1 MLWVLGGSLVSMERD
16 NINSLET
23 SRPRVSNIIARVV
36 IHVVVY
42 AAVVIGTIVIANKAY
57 DFTYQ
62 IYGAVP
68 VSAKSTETKKIEIKP
83 GENGLQI
90 ADKLYREDL
99 IVNKYSFFIRLKL
112 SQRMVQPQ
120 KYELSNNMTY
130 IEILDKI
137 CMKSSDDGE

>member
-1 MLWVLGGSLVSMERD
+1 MERD
-16 NINSLET
+16 SINSLEA
-23 SRPRVSNIIARVV
+23 SRPRVSNV
-36 IHVVVY
+36 IVGVVVH
-42 AAVVIGTIVIANKAY
+42 IVIYIAVIAATLFVANKAY

-62 IYGAVP
+62 IYGKVP
-68 VSAKSTETKKIEIKP
+68 VSTKSTVTKTVEIKE

-90 ADKLYREDL
+90 ADKLYRENL

-130 IEILDKI
+130 VEILDKI
-137 CMKSSDDGE
+137 CMNSSEDED

>member
-1 MLWVLGGSLVSMERD
+1 MERD
-16 NINSLET
+16 SINSLEA
-23 SRPRVSNIIARVV
+23 SRPRVSNV
-36 IHVVVY
+36 IVGVVVH
-42 AAVVIGTIVIANKAY
+42 IVIYIAVIVATLFVANKAY

-62 IYGAVP
+62 IYGKVP
-68 VSAKSTETKKIEIKP
+68 VSTKSTVTKTVEIKE

-90 ADKLYREDL
+90 ADKLYRENL

-130 IEILDKI
+130 VEILDKI
-137 CMKSSDDGE
+137 CMNSSEDED